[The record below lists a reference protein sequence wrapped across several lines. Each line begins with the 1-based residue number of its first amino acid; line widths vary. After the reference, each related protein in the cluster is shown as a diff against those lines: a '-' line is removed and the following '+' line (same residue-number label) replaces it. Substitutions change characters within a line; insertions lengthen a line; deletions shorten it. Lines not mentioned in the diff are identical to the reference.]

1 MSSDQNAFDV
11 DDDLFDDEDTQKDKY
26 LTFHIASEDYGIAIA
41 NVTEII
47 GIQSITE
54 IPEMPDQAI
63 EVEKHR
69 LESLTFQRRAT
80 FGSSSLTIQ
89 RRLLSVA
96 AVSGRSSRSI
106 QCR

>member
-54 IPEMPDQAI
+54 IPEMPDYI
-63 EVEKHR
+63 KGVINLRGKVIPLMDMR
-69 LESLTFQRRAT
+69 LR
-80 FGSSSLTIQ
+80 FGMSW
-89 RRLLSVA
+89 
-96 AVSGRSSRSI
+96 
-106 QCR
+106 